1 MSDSLHTPDRPNDE
15 IRFGDGE
22 EPDWDRFLESHFYV
36 SLLDG
41 GDGGPPAPL
50 IKSNP
55 RINDGEPYFVL
66 SSGLRDQAQ
75 GAGELSET
83 YVSGRQAL
91 SLTPPG
97 VSILVDDFS
106 LRATSDQIAYLRAEI
121 QRLGDPNLVLEDL
134 MIRFGF
140 TAEDLEA
147 NRAGNLST
155 RQRNRLL
162 EQPGHTSDLGV
173 GACVAIAAAA
183 LSFGATVNS
192 SPITQLLV
200 AAVTFVVAFALFFGH
215 WWYQHRFPLG
225 ENRVQVLVAETNQ
238 SKHPTKTKML
248 SQVGRG
254 LGSRWLPVAIPEGML
269 VRLYWN
275 AGAGN
280 ETLVH
285 SIEPARVGDLD
296 NDRPR
301 NRLTFALLTI
311 LTVALFA
318 FGLYLRRNGLQIP
331 TWLVE
336 LDQQGP

>member
-1 MSDSLHTPDRPNDE
+1 MSESLQQPDRPNDE

-36 SLLDG
+36 SLISG
-41 GDGGPPAPL
+41 GDGGPLAPL
-50 IKSNP
+50 VKTNP

-75 GAGELSET
+75 GPGELSET
-83 YVSGRQAL
+83 YLSGRQAL

-106 LRATSDQIAYLRAEI
+106 LRAKSDQIAYLRTEI
-121 QRLGDPNLVLEDL
+121 QRLGDPNLILEDL

-147 NRAGNLST
+147 NRAGNLSP
-155 RQRNRLL
+155 RQRKRLL
-162 EQPGHTSDLGV
+162 EQSSANLDLGV
-173 GACVAIAAAA
+173 GLFVAIAAAA
-183 LSFGATVNS
+183 LSIGATINS
-192 SPITQLLV
+192 SPLMQLLV
-200 AAVTFVVAFALFFGH
+200 AAVTFVVVFAVVSGY
-215 WWYQHRFPLG
+215 WWYQHRYPLG
-225 ENRVQVLVAETNQ
+225 GNRVQVLVAETNQ
-238 SKHPTKTKML
+238 SKHPTKHKVL

-254 LGSRWLPVAIPEGML
+254 LGSRWLPAAIPEGML

-275 AGAGN
+275 AGAFN

-301 NRLTFALLTI
+301 NRLKFVLLTI

-318 FGLYLRRNGLQIP
+318 FGLYLRRNGLP
-331 TWLVE
+331 WLVE
-336 LDQQGP
+336 LDPQGP